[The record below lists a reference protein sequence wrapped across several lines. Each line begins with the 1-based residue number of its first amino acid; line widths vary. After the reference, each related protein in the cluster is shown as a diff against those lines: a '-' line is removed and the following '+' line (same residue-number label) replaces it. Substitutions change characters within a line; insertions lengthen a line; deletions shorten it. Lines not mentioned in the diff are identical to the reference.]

1 MDAREENATVQ
12 YMKWTDLYL
21 KEKPFQMF
29 LDLPPDAADQRKT
42 NVVFEPKEIVVQNI
56 RGREA
61 DLDLDH
67 QGFIVRRLTE
77 IPDLKD
83 LDTTIVE
90 SVYLP
95 AMEKLLRAE
104 VEGVDRVFFFDW
116 RLRSS
121 SVPTADVTVNL
132 KDLSAKL
139 GPANIVHVD
148 QAPVASLNRV
158 RKHLAKEADHL
169 LEGRVRIINL
179 WRPIKN
185 PVEDWPL
192 AICDGSTIDMEDLI
206 ETDTVRR
213 DYIGSNMFALH
224 RETQAWYYLHKQQ
237 ADEVLIFKQFD
248 SHPDVEAR
256 CMLLEWERTR
266 VLLKI
271 R

>member
-116 RLRSS
+116 RVGRYRESCLASELAKLTGSAPKFLRS
-121 SVPTADVTVNL
+121 
-132 KDLSAKL
+132 
-139 GPANIVHVD
+139 H
-148 QAPVASLNRV
+148 
-158 RKHLAKEADHL
+158 
-169 LEGRVRIINL
+169 
-179 WRPIKN
+179 
-185 PVEDWPL
+185 
-192 AICDGSTIDMEDLI
+192 C
-206 ETDTVRR
+206 RR
-213 DYIGSNMFALH
+213 DRQSQRSLRKTGTGKHCA
-224 RETQAWYYLHKQQ
+224 RWYMITIEKID
-237 ADEVLIFKQFD
+237 AEVY
-248 SHPDVEAR
+248 
-256 CMLLEWERTR
+256 
-266 VLLKI
+266 
-271 R
+271 